1 GVAPEDRAAGLRRVL
16 PADVQA
22 ITGAQLAT
30 ENLDDIN
37 SGFLG
42 FLSTGLTAF
51 AAVALLVAAFSIYN
65 TFSILAAQRGRESAL
80 LRALG
85 ATRRQLAVAGLA
97 ETLVVGVAGSVAG
110 WAGGIGIAAL
120 LKGVF
125 DGFGFALTAGG
136 LVLRASSSVLA
147 VAVGVA
153 ATVLAGVLP
162 VIRASRVA
170 PLAALRELAAEP
182 ARVSRVRS
190 ALGFLLTAGGVGA
203 VIAGAA

>member
-85 ATRRQLAVAGLA
+85 ATRRQLAAAGLA
-97 ETLVVGVAGSVAG
+97 GA
-110 WAGGIGIAAL
+110 
-120 LKGVF
+120 
-125 DGFGFALTAGG
+125 
-136 LVLRASSSVLA
+136 
-147 VAVGVA
+147 
-153 ATVLAGVLP
+153 
-162 VIRASRVA
+162 
-170 PLAALRELAAEP
+170 LAASLI
-182 ARVSRVRS
+182 RS
-190 ALGFLLTAGGVGA
+190 PSP
-203 VIAGAA
+203 